1 LWAQDADNPNRTS
14 LRRLFLFEVEQM
26 ADPDGGI
33 SVAPVVR
40 LFQALS
46 PADMDQWKVR
56 ASVKYVV
63 INCSMF

>member
-1 LWAQDADNPNRTS
+1 
-14 LRRLFLFEVEQM
+14 M